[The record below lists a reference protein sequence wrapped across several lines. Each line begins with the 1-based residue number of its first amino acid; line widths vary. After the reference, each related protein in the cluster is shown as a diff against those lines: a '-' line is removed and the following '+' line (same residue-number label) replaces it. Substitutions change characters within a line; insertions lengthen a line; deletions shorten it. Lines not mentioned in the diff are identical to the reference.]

1 MTSPAGSWTQR
12 RAKWRRYR
20 VGRTLTYV
28 GIFLYLPVMV
38 ALTLA
43 FNAVGWGDDALMW
56 IAGVWMSACVVNGLW
71 FTTFRCPECGKRFF
85 PNGCQL
91 DRAVERLGQ
100 QVPALRRPRPGLTRV
115 TRPRARAPR

>member
-43 FNAVGWGDDALMW
+43 FKAVGWGDDALMW
-56 IAGVWMSACVVNGLW
+56 IAGVWMSACAVNGLW

-85 PNGCQL
+85 PMGGNWIAPSNDWGNKC
-91 DRAVERLGQ
+91 RHCG
-100 QVPALRRPRPGLTRV
+100 
-115 TRPRARAPR
+115 ARAPA